1 MYNNMC
7 VVSMI
12 GDHFHD
18 KWKQPNYVQQ
28 FEQIKI
34 DGPSI
39 SKEDFDSLKKEVLE
53 MKELLKKAIKYDKD
67 NNEPDCEVEEKLE
80 TLKKVAAL
88 LGVDLNDV
96 LNKKDDLPN
105 L

>member
-1 MYNNMC
+1 MC

-18 KWKQPNYVQQ
+18 KWNQPYYKEITTNIS
-28 FEQIKI
+28 E
-34 DGPSI
+34 I
-39 SKEDFDSLKKEVLE
+39 SKKDFDDLKKEVLE

-67 NNEPDCEVEEKLE
+67 NNEPNCEVEEKLE

-96 LNKKDDLPN
+96 LNNKDDSAS
-105 L
+105 